1 MYKPIKVKAFKKYTI
16 WVKYEDGTEGEI
28 DLSHLAGKG
37 VFKIW
42 ETNSNF
48 EKVYI
53 DKESGAIAWNDQLDI
68 CADNVYYKLKKLDPE
83 DALLKHSRYNAV
95 NK

>member
-1 MYKPIKVKAFKKYTI
+1 MYKPIEVKALKKYTI

-42 ETNSNF
+42 EKNSNF
-48 EKVYI
+48 ENVYI
-53 DKESGAIAWNDQLDI
+53 DKESGAITWNDQLDI
-68 CADNVYYKLKKLDPE
+68 CADNVYYKLKKIDPE
-83 DALLKHSRYNAV
+83 KELLKHSTYNAV